1 MASEYKLRL
10 SQIPPVVIPEIV
22 IARKGNKAAWPTLA
36 GISIAQVEIPV
47 NEWRAPHYH
56 TNTAEL
62 SVLVKGTA
70 RAGLI
75 TPQNQLIV
83 EDMKEGDCIFF
94 PLGWTHWIRNTAQ
107 IAVEGVL
114 QLC

>member
-47 NEWRAPHYH
+47 NEWRAPTIIRIPPNFLCSLREQPALVLSHPR
-56 TNTAEL
+56 TNSSWKT
-62 SVLVKGTA
+62 
-70 RAGLI
+70 
-75 TPQNQLIV
+75 
-83 EDMKEGDCIFF
+83 
-94 PLGWTHWIRNTAQ
+94 
-107 IAVEGVL
+107 
-114 QLC
+114 